1 MRTCLSHGP
10 LVVHWGKWDTFSDD
24 WQLKIV
30 FCSPM
35 VGGALSR
42 PAERYP
48 YTFGNSEFLKKYP
61 YFLPCAVSATFS
73 ALAWVL
79 ALVFLKE
86 VGVCVTSVHF

>member
-1 MRTCLSHGP
+1 M
-10 LVVHWGKWDTFSDD
+10 
-24 WQLKIV
+24 I
-30 FCSPM
+30 
-35 VGGALSR
+35 GGALSR

-86 VGVCVTSVHF
+86 VRVNVFCSFLLYNLALDSIFSRHLSESLDQKG

>member
-1 MRTCLSHGP
+1 M
-10 LVVHWGKWDTFSDD
+10 
-24 WQLKIV
+24 I
-30 FCSPM
+30 
-35 VGGALSR
+35 GGALSR

-86 VGVCVTSVHF
+86 VRVNVFWSCLLYNMALDSHISRHVS